1 MVMRKRSNMEKT
13 IAGTQP
19 AKQTSSG
26 RLLSAM
32 VGLGMICALLIAL
45 TFEGTQPRI
54 ALLRAQALEAA
65 IFQVIPG
72 AEQTRAY
79 VYLPET
85 GFRSPTEGEAA
96 TLYAGYDAAGALLGL
111 AIPAAGQGYADVIK
125 VLYGYHPAAE
135 AIVGFQVLETKETPG
150 LGDKIEKDPSF
161 LANFSALE
169 VKMAEAGDTLAYSI
183 RTVKNGAKMRP
194 WEIDGITGATISSRA
209 IGDMLAASTRE
220 WIPLIQRHLNQ
231 FEQ

>member
-1 MVMRKRSNMEKT
+1 MAIRKRSNMEKM
-13 IAGTQP
+13 IAGGLS
-19 AKQTSSG
+19 ARHTSSG

-54 ALLRAQALEAA
+54 TLLREQALEAA

-72 AEQTRAY
+72 SDQTRAY
-79 VYLPET
+79 AYLPGE
-85 GFRSPTEGEAA
+85 GFRPPTESEAA
-96 TLYAGYDAAGALLGL
+96 TLYAGYDASGALLGL

-125 VLYGYHPAAE
+125 VLYGYHPAQE
-135 AIVGFQVLETKETPG
+135 VIVGFQVLETKETPG
-150 LGDKIEKDPSF
+150 LGDKIEKDPGF

-169 VKMAEAGDTLAYSI
+169 VKMAFEGDTLAHPI
-183 RTVKNGAKMRP
+183 TTVKHGAKANP

-209 IGDMLAASTRE
+209 IGKMLDESTRE
-220 WIPLIQRHLNQ
+220 WLPRIQRYLDQ
-231 FEQ
+231 LSK